1 MAQFERWPGVYV
13 LRLSCVVVSA
23 ATTICRVNFMGRYII
38 LHIPGEL
45 DVAHLTCIR
54 NFPYKLLQ
62 EGGSSDFR
70 TLKWILFSE
79 LHAFFIH
86 EVRT

>member
-45 DVAHLTCIR
+45 DVAHLTCIG
-54 NFPYKLLQ
+54 NFLIK
-62 EGGSSDFR
+62 F
-70 TLKWILFSE
+70 KWL
-79 LHAFFIH
+79 
-86 EVRT
+86 